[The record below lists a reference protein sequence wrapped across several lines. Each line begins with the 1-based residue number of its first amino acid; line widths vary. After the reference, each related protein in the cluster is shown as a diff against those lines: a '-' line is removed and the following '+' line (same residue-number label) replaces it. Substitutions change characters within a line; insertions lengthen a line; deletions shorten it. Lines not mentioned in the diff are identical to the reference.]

1 MNLLYNKPLSLYLHI
16 PFCTTKCTYCAFNTY
31 TNLERLI
38 PDFVQALIKEVGFVG
53 KTNPHSHITSVYF
66 GGGTPSLLTAFQL
79 KQILEQIH
87 KCFPVSANCE
97 ITMEA
102 NPIDLTEKYVEE
114 LLEIGINRLSIGVQ
128 STHEHELTLFAR
140 RHNSEVA
147 TQAFNLARQH
157 GFKNISLDLIYG
169 IPNQTLEQWKV
180 SVDHI
185 LALSPEH
192 ISMYS
197 LGLED
202 GTPMKNWVQ
211 IGKLPT
217 PDDDV
222 TADMYELATDLM
234 LEKGYEQYEISNWSK
249 PNLACEHN
257 LQYWR
262 NFPYLGLG
270 SGAHGYAGGKRYS
283 TIRSPKQYIDRLLY
297 SDDIENVNLEFPLT
311 PVVDEFTDVQRQDEI
326 SETLMTGLRLTQT
339 GITHES
345 FHERF
350 GVSVH
355 ELHSVTLNKFI
366 KHGLLQQDEKSIRI
380 TRRGRLLSN
389 AIFRELV

>member
-38 PDFVQALIKEVGFVG
+38 PDFVQALMREVEFVG
-53 KTNPHSHITSVYF
+53 KTNPHPHIISVYF
-66 GGGTPSLLTAFQL
+66 GGGTPSLLTSLQL

-87 KCFPVSANCE
+87 NCFSLLTNCE
-97 ITMEA
+97 ITVEA
-102 NPIDLTEKYVEE
+102 NPIDLTPQYVDE
-114 LLEIGINRLSIGVQ
+114 LLEIGVNRLSIGVQ
-128 STHEHELTLFAR
+128 STHKHELALFAR

-147 TQAFNLARQH
+147 TQAFNLARQC

-169 IPNQTLEQWKV
+169 IPNQTLEQWQV

-185 LALSPEH
+185 LRLAPEH

-202 GTPMKNWVQ
+202 GTPMKNWVE

-217 PDDDV
+217 PNDDV
-222 TADMYELATDLM
+222 IADMYELATDLM
-234 LEKGYEQYEISNWSK
+234 LANGYEQYEISNWSK
-249 PNLACEHN
+249 PDLACKHN

-270 SGAHGYAGGKRYS
+270 AGAHGYAGGKRYS
-283 TIRSPKQYIDRLLY
+283 TIRSPKQYIDRLLHPN
-297 SDDIENVNLEFPLT
+297 ITENANLEFPLT
-311 PVVDEFTDVQRQDEI
+311 PVVDQFTDVQRQDEI
-326 SETLMTGLRLTQT
+326 SETLMTGLRLIQT
-339 GITHES
+339 GITYDS
-345 FHERF
+345 FYERF
-350 GVSVH
+350 GQSVQ
-355 ELHSVTLNKFI
+355 ELHGVTINKFI
-366 KHGLLQQDEKSIRI
+366 EHGLLQQDEKGIRI

-389 AIFRELV
+389 AIFRELI